1 MKCSSITPIV
11 VSLLTPALLG
21 QVAEVELDVSTPA
34 ISKSIRGSIYP
45 LIWQATIDKE
55 NITIPLSEVSA
66 YGVQEYAVG
75 TTTYVRELTITLKSR
90 SVIRAYYL
98 TNRLKDEFDQSRTVE
113 ILTRAHKRLSGQK
126 VNPVYKIMP
135 ETTHKQVLEYRVENK
150 ASVDTLYQSLH
161 KTYIKYLIKDLVPSQ
176 RQDAIAS
183 IKIET
188 GKEDEEVEL
197 EGAE

>member
-1 MKCSSITPIV
+1 
-11 VSLLTPALLG
+11 
-21 QVAEVELDVSTPA
+21 
-34 ISKSIRGSIYP
+34 
-45 LIWQATIDKE
+45 
-55 NITIPLSEVSA
+55 
-66 YGVQEYAVG
+66 
-75 TTTYVRELTITLKSR
+75 
-90 SVIRAYYL
+90 
-98 TNRLKDEFDQSRTVE
+98 
-113 ILTRAHKRLSGQK
+113 
-126 VNPVYKIMP
+126 MP